1 MVTFLQDY
9 FIPHDTVFE
18 KIGLGF
24 RGEKVVTGIHY
35 FPVQFV
41 CNRGRE
47 LWQKPFFTK
56 INWKVLQSSSVDYIV
71 NWLLN
76 FQMCFAFK
84 IYWHQGPLKEYNH
97 PFKIIFNIP
106 YVTEIVSF
114 VQGFFLSEVSTESW
128 SEQEPVSSYKN
139 KYLWQPWGCLNLK
152 KGIKIE

>member
-9 FIPHDTVFE
+9 FILHDTVLE

-47 LWQKPFFTK
+47 LWQKPFSTK
-56 INWKVLQSSSVDYIV
+56 INWKVLEFKC
-71 NWLLN
+71 WLHSELTIE
-76 FQMCFAFK
+76 FSDVFFAFK

-97 PFKIIFNIP
+97 PFEIIFNIP

-114 VQGFFLSEVSTESW
+114 VQDFVLSEVSPESW
-128 SEQEPVSSYKN
+128 SEQEPVSSCKN

-152 KGIKIE
+152 KGIKIG